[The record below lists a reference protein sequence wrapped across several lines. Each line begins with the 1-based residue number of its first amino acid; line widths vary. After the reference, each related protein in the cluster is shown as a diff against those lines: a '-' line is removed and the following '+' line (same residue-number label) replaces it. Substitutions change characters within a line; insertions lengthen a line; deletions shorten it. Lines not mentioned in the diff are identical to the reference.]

1 MDINHFITMILQS
14 IKKEISLGYGRGFI
28 SLMLLFPFVFLLDAF
43 SVLLWIAISV
53 LSFDSTLLGLAHFPF

>member
-14 IKKEISLGYGRGFI
+14 IKKEISLGYSRGFI

-43 SVLLWIAISV
+43 SVLL
-53 LSFDSTLLGLAHFPF
+53 